1 MQIISLPSRS
11 VMNPPEFD
19 STIISHHRFRGKFAS
34 ALASPTLITGTE
46 LLQSVLVALTA
57 TTTSAIYTAYRIR
70 RVQMWGPPAAD
81 LVPVTVTLEFAPSIG
96 GGAVGQRPRT
106 YSDTS
111 VGATEVAVV
120 DQKPSPNSAAAMW
133 QSNLG
138 SGLTAGGALSVSGP
152 ANTVIDVVMDLVLQN
167 GDPVLA
173 GPAAVGATAGRI
185 YGGKWAA
192 GVIIPLGV
200 IPLP

>member
-1 MQIISLPSRS
+1 
-11 VMNPPEFD
+11 MNPPEFD
-19 STIISHHRFRGKFAS
+19 ATIVSHHRFRGKFAS
-34 ALASPTLITGTE
+34 ALTTPTVITGTE
-46 LLQSVLVALTA
+46 LLRSVLVALTA

-70 RVQMWGPPAAD
+70 RCQLWGPPASD
-81 LVPVTVTLEFAPSIG
+81 LVPVTVTLEFAPTIG

-106 YSDTS
+106 FSDTS
-111 VGATEVAVV
+111 VGATEVAVI
-120 DQKPSPNSAAAMW
+120 DQKPPPMSAAAMW

-138 SGLTAGGALSVSGP
+138 AGLTDGGGISVTGP
-152 ANTVIDVVMDLVLQN
+152 ANTIIDIVLDLVLQN

-173 GPAAVGATAGRI
+173 GPTAVGATAGRI

-200 IPLP
+200 IPVP